1 MAGGEAAGAAV
12 VEALS
17 VAEAV
22 LGLAG
27 PGLGADLV
35 LVLRHRH
42 VVGEQRGGLG
52 HVAQVAL
59 TILTLI

>member
-1 MAGGEAAGAAV
+1 MAGGEVAGAAV

-42 VVGEQRGGLG
+42 VVREQRGGLG